1 MAAPNVQPIATAET
15 FVSTAGKLQVLK
27 KANTSNQWL
36 YQKRLANG
44 VYRIEA
50 GELEKRCAKC
60 RDYWP
65 ADNEFFHSQNRDDG
79 LHPWCKACCS
89 ESQAVRTTA
98 LAKAKGI
105 LSQVKKS

>member
-15 FVSTAGKLQVLK
+15 FVSTAGKLLPLK
-27 KANTSNQWL
+27 KANIGNQWL

-44 VYRIEA
+44 IYRIEA

-60 RDYWP
+60 REYWP

-79 LHPWCKACCS
+79 LHTWCKACCAD
-89 ESQAVRTTA
+89 SQALRWATRGN
-98 LAKAKGI
+98 AKTI
-105 LSQVKKS
+105 TSQVAKS